1 MLNYKV
7 EQIDATV
14 LTYGDIRVRIDHM
27 KSMTRGAP
35 AVYKVTFTSTAIHTE
50 IRNGASINKEKLQ
63 EAIKELDAEIK
74 AITELFILGEDG
86 LKEKTCNSNFS
97 LGEKDF
103 KEMASLMTKKAAK
116 PIRMVEPTFEATNV
130 AVVPSA
136 VSETKPVV
144 SMEFPAEKPIPQD
157 TTKTSSHLASR
168 NDFLAWMA
176 KRNAHV
182 SSQKPSLKV
191 MNQTMEER
199 GNGKAAFSE
208 KGKPVGEK
216 EEQRKDETCGHHIE
230 DHAEEP
236 SEKHAGEEEQRED
249 EANGHYIDNC
259 VEEASEKDSDEEE
272 NDEPVYVL
280 QRYIARR
287 KVSPLLRPALS
298 GLEESVQQIKSR

>member
-35 AVYKVTFTSTAIHTE
+35 AVYKVTFTSTAIHT

-144 SMEFPAEKPIPQD
+144 PMEFPAEKPIPQD

-182 SSQKPSLKV
+182 ISQKPSLKV
-191 MNQTMEER
+191 MN
-199 GNGKAAFSE
+199 
-208 KGKPVGEK
+208 
-216 EEQRKDETCGHHIE
+216 
-230 DHAEEP
+230 
-236 SEKHAGEEEQRED
+236 
-249 EANGHYIDNC
+249 
-259 VEEASEKDSDEEE
+259 
-272 NDEPVYVL
+272 
-280 QRYIARR
+280 
-287 KVSPLLRPALS
+287 
-298 GLEESVQQIKSR
+298 